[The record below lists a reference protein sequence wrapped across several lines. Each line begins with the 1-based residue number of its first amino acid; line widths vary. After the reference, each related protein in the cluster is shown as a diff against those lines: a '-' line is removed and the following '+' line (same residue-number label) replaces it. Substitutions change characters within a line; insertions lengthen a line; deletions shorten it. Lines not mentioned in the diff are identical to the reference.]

1 MRSASPVDWQNDEK
15 KFKTVA
21 EVSLLLVD
29 TYLMQDEEDLK
40 RSLFSAKLH
49 LRGVLKKAEVRTQS
63 PLLALRA
70 ARVARIGAYLPRVSQ
85 PNFKGTEHYAKL
97 EEKLAVVLDKE
108 QAFK

>member
-40 RSLFSAKLH
+40 KSLFSAKLH
-49 LRGVLKKAEVRTQS
+49 LRGVLKKAEVRRES
-63 PLLALRA
+63 PRLASHA
-70 ARVARIGAYLPRVSQ
+70 SSANLPRVSQ

-97 EEKLAVVLDKE
+97 EEKLAIVLDKE

>member
-40 RSLFSAKLH
+40 KSLFSAKLH
-49 LRGVLKKAEVRTQS
+49 LRGVLKKAEVRTPS
-63 PLLALRA
+63 PSKSTAHRA
-70 ARVARIGAYLPRVSQ
+70 SHTSSANLPRVSQ

-97 EEKLAVVLDKE
+97 EEKLAIVLDKE